1 MKMIL
6 FNQNPMIT
14 KLLESV
20 SKKLELSIENFNH
33 YQELSVRL
41 KEDPEWLLIADDE
54 CLEKLDQVDWLELKE
69 IISQNKNSVCMYK
82 KGNEAQPFLE
92 GFEMKIKK
100 PFLPTEMLKVL
111 QKKLGSDMSEL
122 EPSQNLDPTQEVLET
137 NWDELE
143 NLGDLE
149 ALAKEEPNNEE
160 QLLPTLDA
168 QEEKEEVKETPQK
181 EEKPKDD
188 ETQEGD
194 ETPKDEE
201 VSKELETQEKLEI
214 PKEETQE
221 EQVKEQEPIKE
232 ETQEIKEEKQEETQ
246 DSPSAQE
253 LEAMQELVKE
263 IQENSNENKEET
275 QESAEIPQDK
285 EIQEVVT
292 EKTQVQE
299 LEVPKEKTQESA
311 EALQETQAHELEKQ
325 EIAETPQE
333 KEKQEIAETPQEK
346 EKQEIAETPQEKE
359 KQEIAETPQEKEK
372 QEIAET
378 PQELEI
384 PQAQEKETPQEET
397 QEKETPQ
404 EETQEKETP
413 QEETQEK
420 ETPQEETQET
430 ETQNQETP
438 PKVQEETKEKTQEDN
453 YESIEDIP
461 EPVMAK
467 AMGEELPFLNE
478 AVAKT
483 PNNENDTETPK
494 ESDIKTSQEKE
505 ESDKTS
511 SPLELR
517 LNLQDLLK
525 SLNQESLKSL
535 LENKTLSIKITL
547 EDKKPDA

>member
-6 FNQNPMIT
+6 FNQNPMIE

-33 YQELSVRL
+33 YQELSARL
-41 KEDPEWLLIADDE
+41 KGDPEWLLIADDE

-69 IISQNKNSVCMYK
+69 TISQNKNSVCMYK

-111 QKKLGSDMSEL
+111 QKKLGSNMSEL
-122 EPSQNLDPTQEVLET
+122 EPSQNLDPTQEILET

-160 QLLPTLDA
+160 QLLPTLNEQERETPKEEA
-168 QEEKEEVKETPQK
+168 QEEVKKEEVKEIQEEIKEKEKQEVAESPQD

-188 ETQEGD
+188 ETQGSV
-194 ETPKDEE
+194 ET
-201 VSKELETQEKLEI
+201 

-221 EQVKEQEPIKE
+221 QVETPKEETQEQEPIKE
-232 ETQEIKEEKQEETQ
+232 ETQEIKEEKQEKTQ

-263 IQENSNENKEET
+263 IQENSNKDKKET
-275 QESAEIPQDK
+275 QESAETPQDK

-292 EKTQVQE
+292 EKTQAQE
-299 LEVPKEKTQESA
+299 LEKE
-311 EALQETQAHELEKQ
+311 
-325 EIAETPQE
+325 EITETPQE
-333 KEKQEIAETPQEK
+333 KETQETPQA
-346 EKQEIAETPQEKE
+346 QDET
-359 KQEIAETPQEKEK
+359 
-372 QEIAET
+372 
-378 PQELEI
+378 L
-384 PQAQEKETPQEET
+384 
-397 QEKETPQ
+397 
-404 EETQEKETP
+404 
-413 QEETQEK
+413 
-420 ETPQEETQET
+420 
-430 ETQNQETP
+430 
-438 PKVQEETKEKTQEDN
+438 QEDH

-478 AVAKT
+478 NDTET
-483 PNNENDTETPK
+483 PKENDTETPKENDTETPK
-494 ESDIKTSQEKE
+494 ESVIRTPQEKE

-547 EDKKPDA
+547 EDKKPNE

>member
-6 FNQNPMIT
+6 FNQNPMIE

-33 YQELSVRL
+33 YQELSARL

-69 IISQNKNSVCMYK
+69 TISQNKNSVCMYK

-111 QKKLGSDMSEL
+111 QKKLGSNASEL
-122 EPSQNLDPTQEVLET
+122 EPSQNLDPTQEILET

-143 NLGDLE
+143 SLGDLE

-160 QLLPTLDA
+160 QLLPTLNEQEGETPKEEA
-168 QEEKEEVKETPQK
+168 QEEVKKEEVKEMQEEIKEKEKQEVAESPQD

-188 ETQEGD
+188 ETQGSV

-201 VSKELETQEKLEI
+201 VSKELETQEQEPI
-214 PKEETQE
+214 KEETQKEVKE
-221 EQVKEQEPIKE
+221 EIKEETQEQEPIKE
-232 ETQEIKEEKQEETQ
+232 ETQEIKEEKQEKTQ
-246 DSPSAQE
+246 DSPSTQE

-263 IQENSNENKEET
+263 IQENSNDQENKKETQETQENTEAPQDIETQELEIPKEET
-275 QESAEIPQDK
+275 QEVA
-285 EIQEVVT
+285 
-292 EKTQVQE
+292 EKTQAQG
-299 LEVPKEKTQESA
+299 
-311 EALQETQAHELEKQ
+311 LEKE

-333 KEKQEIAETPQEK
+333 KETQETPQA
-346 EKQEIAETPQEKE
+346 QD
-359 KQEIAETPQEKEK
+359 
-372 QEIAET
+372 ET
-378 PQELEI
+378 PQELEVQDEKLQENET
-384 PQAQEKETPQEET
+384 PKDENMQESAQNLQEKETQELETPQA
-397 QEKETPQ
+397 QDETPQ
-404 EETQEKETP
+404 E
-413 QEETQEK
+413 
-420 ETPQEETQET
+420 
-430 ETQNQETP
+430 
-438 PKVQEETKEKTQEDN
+438 DH

-494 ESDIKTSQEKE
+494 ESVIKTPQEKE

-535 LENKTLSIKITL
+535 LENKTLNIKITL
-547 EDKKPDA
+547 EDKKPNE

>member
-20 SKKLELSIENFNH
+20 SKKLELSMENFNR
-33 YQELSVRL
+33 YQELSTRL
-41 KEDPEWLLIADDE
+41 KEDPEWILIADDE

-100 PFLPTEMLKVL
+100 PFLPTEILKVL
-111 QKKLGSDMSEL
+111 QKKLGSNMSEL
-122 EPSQNLDPTQEVLET
+122 EPSQNLDPAQEVLET

-149 ALAKEEPNNEE
+149 ALVQEEPNNEE
-160 QLLPTLDA
+160 QLLPTLND
-168 QEEKEEVKETPQK
+168 QEEKEEVKEEKEEVKEEKEEVKEEEKEEVKEEKEEVKEEEKEEVKETPQ

-188 ETQEGD
+188 EIQEG
-194 ETPKDEE
+194 ETLKDEE
-201 VSKELETQEKLEI
+201 VSKELETQEELEI

-221 EQVKEQEPIKE
+221 IKEEKQEKTQEEVKEETQEQAKEQEPIKE
-232 ETQEIKEEKQEETQ
+232 ETQEIKEEKQEKTQ
-246 DSPSAQE
+246 DSPSTQE

-263 IQENSNENKEET
+263 IQENSNGQEDKKET
-275 QESAEIPQDK
+275 QEN
-285 EIQEVVT
+285 T
-292 EKTQVQE
+292 ETPQE
-299 LEVPKEKTQESA
+299 LEKQELEKQEKTQESA
-311 EALQETQAHELEKQ
+311 ETPQDVETPQEIPQELEKQ
-325 EIAETPQE
+325 E
-333 KEKQEIAETPQEK
+333 
-346 EKQEIAETPQEKE
+346 
-359 KQEIAETPQEKEK
+359 
-372 QEIAET
+372 
-378 PQELEI
+378 L
-384 PQAQEKETPQEET
+384 ETPQEEIQENTEKT
-397 QEKETPQ
+397 QKL
-404 EETQEKETP
+404 ETQE
-413 QEETQEK
+413 
-420 ETPQEETQET
+420 
-430 ETQNQETP
+430 
-438 PKVQEETKEKTQEDN
+438 DH

-461 EPVMAK
+461 EPVMAQ

-478 AVAKT
+478 SVAKI

-494 ESDIKTSQEKE
+494 ESVIKTTQEKE

>member
-20 SKKLELSIENFNH
+20 SKKLELPMENFNH
-33 YQELSVRL
+33 YQELSARL
-41 KEDPEWLLIADDE
+41 KEDPEWILIADDE

-69 IISQNKNSVCMYK
+69 TISQNKNSVCMYK
-82 KGNEAQPFLE
+82 KGNEVQPFLE
-92 GFEMKIKK
+92 GFEMKMKK
-100 PFLPTEMLKVL
+100 PFLPTEILKIL
-111 QKKLGSDMSEL
+111 QKKLGSNINEL

-149 ALAKEEPNNEE
+149 ALVQEEPNNEE

-168 QEEKEEVKETPQK
+168 QEEKEEIKEEEKEEIKETPQ

-188 ETQEGD
+188 ETQEG
-194 ETPKDEE
+194 ETLKDKE
-201 VSKELETQEKLEI
+201 VSKELEMQEEV
-214 PKEETQE
+214 KEETQE

-232 ETQEIKEEKQEETQ
+232 ETQEEVKEETQENKEEKQEKTQ

-263 IQENSNENKEET
+263 IQENSNGQENKEET
-275 QESAEIPQDK
+275 QENAEIPQDK

-292 EKTQVQE
+292 EKTQAQE
-299 LEVPKEKTQESA
+299 LEIPKEKTQESA
-311 EALQETQAHELEKQ
+311 EALQETQAHEL
-325 EIAETPQE
+325 
-333 KEKQEIAETPQEK
+333 
-346 EKQEIAETPQEKE
+346 
-359 KQEIAETPQEKEK
+359 EK

-397 QEKETPQ
+397 QEKETPKDESMQ
-404 EETQEKETP
+404 ESAQNLQDKETP
-413 QEETQEK
+413 QEETQE
-420 ETPQEETQET
+420 
-430 ETQNQETP
+430 
-438 PKVQEETKEKTQEDN
+438 DH

-483 PNNENDTETPK
+483 PNNENATETPK
-494 ESDIKTSQEKE
+494 ESVTEISKNENATETPQEKE
-505 ESDKTS
+505 QSDKTS

>member
-20 SKKLELSIENFNH
+20 SKKLELSMEDFNR
-33 YQELSVRL
+33 YQELSTRL
-41 KEDPEWLLIADDE
+41 KEDPEWILIADDE

-100 PFLPTEMLKVL
+100 PFLPTEVLKVL
-111 QKKLGSDMSEL
+111 QKKLGSNMSEL

-149 ALAKEEPNNEE
+149 ALVQEEPNNEE
-160 QLLPTLDA
+160 QLLPTLND
-168 QEEKEEVKETPQK
+168 QEEKEEVKEEEKKEIKETPQE

-188 ETQEGD
+188 ETQEG
-194 ETPKDEE
+194 ETLKDEE
-201 VSKELETQEKLEI
+201 ISKELETQEELEI
-214 PKEETQE
+214 PKEKTQE
-221 EQVKEQEPIKE
+221 PAKEQEPIKE
-232 ETQEIKEEKQEETQ
+232 ETQENKEEKQEKTQ
-246 DSPSAQE
+246 DSPSTQE

-263 IQENSNENKEET
+263 IQENSNSQEDKKET
-275 QESAEIPQDK
+275 QEN
-285 EIQEVVT
+285 T
-292 EKTQVQE
+292 ETPQE
-299 LEVPKEKTQESA
+299 LEKQELEKQEKTQESA
-311 EALQETQAHELEKQ
+311 ETPQDV
-325 EIAETPQE
+325 ETPQE
-333 KEKQEIAETPQEK
+333 KEKQELETPQEK
-346 EKQEIAETPQEKE
+346 ETQESAETPQDVETP
-359 KQEIAETPQEKEK
+359 QESAETPQK
-372 QEIAET
+372 
-378 PQELEI
+378 L
-384 PQAQEKETPQEET
+384 ET
-397 QEKETPQ
+397 QE
-404 EETQEKETP
+404 
-413 QEETQEK
+413 
-420 ETPQEETQET
+420 
-430 ETQNQETP
+430 
-438 PKVQEETKEKTQEDN
+438 DH

-461 EPVMAK
+461 EPVMAQ

-478 AVAKT
+478 SVAKI

-494 ESDIKTSQEKE
+494 ESVIKTPQEKE

>member
-1 MKMIL
+1 MKIIL

-20 SKKLELSIENFNH
+20 SKKLELSMEDFNR
-33 YQELSVRL
+33 YQELSTRL
-41 KEDPEWLLIADDE
+41 KEEPEWILIADDE

-100 PFLPTEMLKVL
+100 PFLPTEVLKVL
-111 QKKLGSDMSEL
+111 QKKLGSNMSDL
-122 EPSQNLDPTQEVLET
+122 EPSQNLDPAQEVLET

-149 ALAKEEPNNEE
+149 ALVQEEPNNEE
-160 QLLPTLDA
+160 QLLPTLND
-168 QEEKEEVKETPQK
+168 QKEKEEVKEEEKEEVKEETKETPQE

-188 ETQEGD
+188 EVQEG
-194 ETPKDEE
+194 ETQKNEE
-201 VSKELETQEKLEI
+201 VSKELETQEEI
-214 PKEETQE
+214 KEETQ

-232 ETQEIKEEKQEETQ
+232 ETQENKEEKQEKTQ
-246 DSPSAQE
+246 DSPSVQE

-263 IQENSNENKEET
+263 IQENSNGQEDKKET
-275 QESAEIPQDK
+275 QEN
-285 EIQEVVT
+285 T
-292 EKTQVQE
+292 ETPQE
-299 LEVPKEKTQESA
+299 LEKQELEKQEKTQESA
-311 EALQETQAHELEKQ
+311 ETPQDV
-325 EIAETPQE
+325 EIPQNIETPQDV
-333 KEKQEIAETPQEK
+333 
-346 EKQEIAETPQEKE
+346 
-359 KQEIAETPQEKEK
+359 
-372 QEIAET
+372 
-378 PQELEI
+378 
-384 PQAQEKETPQEET
+384 ETPQEEIQENTEKT
-397 QEKETPQ
+397 QKL
-404 EETQEKETP
+404 ETQE
-413 QEETQEK
+413 
-420 ETPQEETQET
+420 
-430 ETQNQETP
+430 
-438 PKVQEETKEKTQEDN
+438 DH

-483 PNNENDTETPK
+483 SNNENDTETPK
-494 ESDIKTSQEKE
+494 ESVIKTPQEKE
-505 ESDKTS
+505 ESIETPKESDKTS
-511 SPLELR
+511 SPLELH
-517 LNLQDLLK
+517 LNLQDLLN

>member
-20 SKKLELSIENFNH
+20 SKKLELPMENFNH
-33 YQELSVRL
+33 YQELSTRL
-41 KEDPEWLLIADDE
+41 KEDPEWILIADDE

-69 IISQNKNSVCMYK
+69 TISQNKNSVCMYK

-92 GFEMKIKK
+92 GFEMKMKK
-100 PFLPTEMLKVL
+100 PFLPTEILKIL
-111 QKKLGSDMSEL
+111 QKKLGSNISEL

-149 ALAKEEPNNEE
+149 ALVQEEPNNEE
-160 QLLPTLDA
+160 QLLPTLND
-168 QEEKEEVKETPQK
+168 QEEKEEIKKEEKEEVKKTPQE

-188 ETQEGD
+188 ETQEG
-194 ETPKDEE
+194 ETLKDKE
-201 VSKELETQEKLEI
+201 VSKELEAPQELEI

-232 ETQEIKEEKQEETQ
+232 ETQEIKEEKQEKTQ
-246 DSPSAQE
+246 DSPSTQE

-263 IQENSNENKEET
+263 IQENSNEDKKEVQELGIPKEET
-275 QESAEIPQDK
+275 QEN
-285 EIQEVVT
+285 
-292 EKTQVQE
+292 
-299 LEVPKEKTQESA
+299 
-311 EALQETQAHELEKQ
+311 
-325 EIAETPQE
+325 AETPQE
-333 KEKQEIAETPQEK
+333 TPQDVENPQENAEIPQKEDQEKETQENAETPQDV
-346 EKQEIAETPQEKE
+346 
-359 KQEIAETPQEKEK
+359 
-372 QEIAET
+372 ET
-378 PQELEI
+378 PQELETQELET
-384 PQAQEKETPQEET
+384 PQESAETPQDQEKETQELEIPKEEIQEET
-397 QEKETPQ
+397 QEAVTETPQ
-404 EETQEKETP
+404 TQENAETPQKKETQE
-413 QEETQEK
+413 
-420 ETPQEETQET
+420 
-430 ETQNQETP
+430 
-438 PKVQEETKEKTQEDN
+438 DH

-478 AVAKT
+478 AVAKI

-494 ESDIKTSQEKE
+494 ESDIKTPQEKE

-511 SPLELR
+511 SPLELH
-517 LNLQDLLK
+517 LNLQNLLK

-547 EDKKPDA
+547 EDKKPNA

>member
-6 FNQNPMIT
+6 FNQNPMIA

-20 SKKLELSIENFNH
+20 SKKLELPMENFNH
-33 YQELSVRL
+33 YQELSARL
-41 KEDPEWLLIADDE
+41 KEDPEWILIADDE

-82 KGNEAQPFLE
+82 KDNEAQPFLE

-111 QKKLGSDMSEL
+111 QKKLGSNISEL

-160 QLLPTLDA
+160 QLLPTLDV
-168 QEEKEEVKETPQK
+168 QEEKEEIKETPQK

-188 ETQEGD
+188 ETQEG

-221 EQVKEQEPIKE
+221 EQVKEQEPIKK
-232 ETQEIKEEKQEETQ
+232 ETQEIKEEKQEKTQ

-263 IQENSNENKEET
+263 IQENSNGQENKEET
-275 QESAEIPQDK
+275 QESTEIPQDK

-292 EKTQVQE
+292 EKTQAQE
-299 LEVPKEKTQESA
+299 LEIPKEKTQESA

-359 KQEIAETPQEKEK
+359 TP
-372 QEIAET
+372 
-378 PQELEI
+378 
-384 PQAQEKETPQEET
+384 
-397 QEKETPQ
+397 
-404 EETQEKETP
+404 
-413 QEETQEK
+413 
-420 ETPQEETQET
+420 
-430 ETQNQETP
+430 
-438 PKVQEETKEKTQEDN
+438 KTQEDH

-478 AVAKT
+478 AVAKI
-483 PNNENDTETPK
+483 PNNENDTETLK
-494 ESDIKTSQEKE
+494 ESNIKTPQEKEESTEIPQEKE

>member
-6 FNQNPMIT
+6 FNQNPMIA

-20 SKKLELSIENFNH
+20 SKKLELPMENFNH
-33 YQELSVRL
+33 YQELSARL
-41 KEDPEWLLIADDE
+41 KENQEWLLIADDE

-100 PFLPTEMLKVL
+100 PFLPTEVLKVL
-111 QKKLGSDMSEL
+111 QKKLGSNASDL

-160 QLLPTLDA
+160 QLLPTLND
-168 QEEKEEVKETPQK
+168 QEEKEEVKEEEKEEIKETPQE

-188 ETQEGD
+188 EIQEG
-194 ETPKDEE
+194 ETLKNEE
-201 VSKELETQEKLEI
+201 VSKKLEMQEELETPQTQEVAETPQEQEQVREEMQEVQEEKQEQV
-214 PKEETQE
+214 KEETQE
-221 EQVKEQEPIKE
+221 EPIKEQEPIKE
-232 ETQEIKEEKQEETQ
+232 ETQEITETPQETQEKTQ

-263 IQENSNENKEET
+263 IQENSNGQEDKKETQESTEAPQETPQDVETPQEKETQELEIPKKETQESTEAPQETPQELETPQEKETQELEIPKEET
-275 QESAEIPQDK
+275 QESAK
-285 EIQEVVT
+285 
-292 EKTQVQE
+292 
-299 LEVPKEKTQESA
+299 SF
-311 EALQETQAHELEKQ
+311 QETQAQELEKQ
-325 EIAETPQE
+325 ENTETPQ
-333 KEKQEIAETPQEK
+333 
-346 EKQEIAETPQEKE
+346 
-359 KQEIAETPQEKEK
+359 
-372 QEIAET
+372 ET

-384 PQAQEKETPQEET
+384 PQEET
-397 QEKETPQ
+397 QESTETPQ
-404 EETQEKETP
+404 AQDKETQE
-413 QEETQEK
+413 
-420 ETPQEETQET
+420 
-430 ETQNQETP
+430 
-438 PKVQEETKEKTQEDN
+438 DH

-478 AVAKT
+478 AVAET
-483 PNNENDTETPK
+483 PNNENATETPK
-494 ESDIKTSQEKE
+494 ESDIKTPQEKE

-511 SPLELR
+511 SPLELH

-547 EDKKPDA
+547 EDKKPNA

>member
-20 SKKLELSIENFNH
+20 SKKLELPIENFNH
-33 YQELSVRL
+33 YQELSARL
-41 KEDPEWLLIADDE
+41 KGDPEWLLIADDE

-69 IISQNKNSVCMYK
+69 TISQNKNSVCMYK

-111 QKKLGSDMSEL
+111 QKKLGSNASEL
-122 EPSQNLDPTQEVLET
+122 EPSQNLDPTQEILET

-149 ALAKEEPNNEE
+149 ALVQEEPNNEE
-160 QLLPTLDA
+160 QLLPTLND
-168 QEEKEEVKETPQK
+168 QEEKEEVKEEEKEEVKEEEKEEVKEEEKEEVKETPQ
-181 EEKPKDD
+181 EEKKPKDD
-188 ETQEGD
+188 ETQEG
-194 ETPKDEE
+194 ETLKDKE
-201 VSKELETQEKLEI
+201 VSKELEAPQELEI

-221 EQVKEQEPIKE
+221 QDPIKE
-232 ETQEIKEEKQEETQ
+232 ETQENKEEKQEKTQ

-263 IQENSNENKEET
+263 IQENSNGQENKEKT

-292 EKTQVQE
+292 EKTQAQE

-325 EIAETPQE
+325 EIAETPQDVE
-333 KEKQEIAETPQEK
+333 IPQSQDKEVQELEIPKEETQENTETPQDVETPQEK
-346 EKQEIAETPQEKE
+346 E
-359 KQEIAETPQEKEK
+359 
-372 QEIAET
+372 
-378 PQELEI
+378 
-384 PQAQEKETPQEET
+384 
-397 QEKETPQ
+397 
-404 EETQEKETP
+404 
-413 QEETQEK
+413 
-420 ETPQEETQET
+420 
-430 ETQNQETP
+430 
-438 PKVQEETKEKTQEDN
+438 TQEDH

-478 AVAKT
+478 AVAKI

-494 ESDIKTSQEKE
+494 ESVTETSKNENNTETPQEKE

-547 EDKKPDA
+547 EDKKPNA

>member
-6 FNQNPMIT
+6 FNQNPMIA

-20 SKKLELSIENFNH
+20 SKKLELSIENFNR
-33 YQELSVRL
+33 YEELSARL
-41 KEDPEWLLIADDE
+41 KENQEWLLIADDE

-69 IISQNKNSVCMYK
+69 TISQNKNSVCMYK

-92 GFEMKIKK
+92 GFEMKMKK
-100 PFLPTEMLKVL
+100 PFLPTEILKIL
-111 QKKLGSDMSEL
+111 QKKLGSNINEL
-122 EPSQNLDPTQEVLET
+122 EPSQNLDPTQEILET

-188 ETQEGD
+188 ETQEG

-201 VSKELETQEKLEI
+201 VSKELETQEQVKEEI
-214 PKEETQE
+214 KEETQ
-221 EQVKEQEPIKE
+221 EQEPIKE
-232 ETQEIKEEKQEETQ
+232 ETQEIKEEKQEEIQ

-263 IQENSNENKEET
+263 IQENSNGQENKEET
-275 QESAEIPQDK
+275 QK
-285 EIQEVVT
+285 IQEVVT
-292 EKTQVQE
+292 EKTQAQE
-299 LEVPKEKTQESA
+299 LEIPKEKTQESA
-311 EALQETQAHELEKQ
+311 EALQETQAQELEKQ
-325 EIAETPQE
+325 EIAETPQDVEIPQAQEKETPQE
-333 KEKQEIAETPQEK
+333 KEKQEIAETPQDV
-346 EKQEIAETPQEKE
+346 EI
-359 KQEIAETPQEKEK
+359 
-372 QEIAET
+372 
-378 PQELEI
+378 L
-384 PQAQEKETPQEET
+384 QAQEKETPQEET

-404 EETQEKETP
+404 TQDEKP
-413 QEETQEK
+413 QE
-420 ETPQEETQET
+420 
-430 ETQNQETP
+430 
-438 PKVQEETKEKTQEDN
+438 DH

-478 AVAKT
+478 SVAKT
-483 PNNENDTETPK
+483 PNNENATETPK
-494 ESDIKTSQEKE
+494 ESVTETSKNENNTETPQEKE

-525 SLNQESLKSL
+525 SLNRESLKSL

-547 EDKKPDA
+547 EDKKPNA

>member
-6 FNQNPMIT
+6 FNQNPMIA

-33 YQELSVRL
+33 YQELSAHL
-41 KEDPEWLLIADDE
+41 KENQEWLLIADDE

-111 QKKLGSDMSEL
+111 QKKLGSNASEL

-149 ALAKEEPNNEE
+149 ALVQEEPNNEE
-160 QLLPTLDA
+160 QLLPTLNA
-168 QEEKEEVKETPQK
+168 QEEKEEVKETPQE

-188 ETQEGD
+188 ETQEG
-194 ETPKDEE
+194 ETSKDEE
-201 VSKELETQEKLEI
+201 VSKELETQEEV
-214 PKEETQE
+214 KEETQE
-221 EQVKEQEPIKE
+221 EIKE

-263 IQENSNENKEET
+263 IQENSNGQEDKKET
-275 QESAEIPQDK
+275 QENAEIPQDK

-292 EKTQVQE
+292 EKTQAQE
-299 LEVPKEKTQESA
+299 LEIPKEKTQESA
-311 EALQETQAHELEKQ
+311 EALQETQAHEL
-325 EIAETPQE
+325 
-333 KEKQEIAETPQEK
+333 
-346 EKQEIAETPQEKE
+346 
-359 KQEIAETPQEKEK
+359 EK

-397 QEKETPQ
+397 QEKETPKDESMQ
-404 EETQEKETP
+404 ESAQNLQDKETP
-413 QEETQEK
+413 QEETQE
-420 ETPQEETQET
+420 
-430 ETQNQETP
+430 
-438 PKVQEETKEKTQEDN
+438 DH

-478 AVAKT
+478 SVAET
-483 PNNENDTETPK
+483 PNSENATETPK
-494 ESDIKTSQEKE
+494 ESDIKTPQEKE

-511 SPLELR
+511 NPLELH

-547 EDKKPDA
+547 EDKKPNA

>member
-6 FNQNPMIT
+6 FNQNPMIA

-33 YQELSVRL
+33 YQELSAHL
-41 KEDPEWLLIADDE
+41 KENQEWLLIADDE

-69 IISQNKNSVCMYK
+69 TISQNKNSVCMYK

-92 GFEMKIKK
+92 GFEMKMKK
-100 PFLPTEMLKVL
+100 PFLPTEMLKIL
-111 QKKLGSDMSEL
+111 QKKLGSDMSDL

-160 QLLPTLDA
+160 QLLPTLDVQEKEEVKEEEKEEVKETP
-168 QEEKEEVKETPQK
+168 QEEKEEVKETPQ

-188 ETQEGD
+188 ETQEG

-201 VSKELETQEKLEI
+201 VSKELEMQEEV
-214 PKEETQE
+214 KEETQE

-232 ETQEIKEEKQEETQ
+232 EMQEIKEEKQEETQ
-246 DSPSAQE
+246 DSPSTQE

-263 IQENSNENKEET
+263 IQENSNGQENKEET

-285 EIQEVVT
+285 ETQEVVT
-292 EKTQVQE
+292 EKTQAQE
-299 LEVPKEKTQESA
+299 LEIPKEKTQEST

-325 EIAETPQE
+325 EIAETPQD
-333 KEKQEIAETPQEK
+333 I
-346 EKQEIAETPQEKE
+346 
-359 KQEIAETPQEKEK
+359 
-372 QEIAET
+372 
-378 PQELEI
+378 EI

-397 QEKETPQ
+397 QEKETPKDESMQ
-404 EETQEKETP
+404 ESAQNLQDKETP
-413 QEETQEK
+413 QEETQE
-420 ETPQEETQET
+420 
-430 ETQNQETP
+430 
-438 PKVQEETKEKTQEDN
+438 DH

-494 ESDIKTSQEKE
+494 ESVTETSKNENATETPQEKE

-547 EDKKPDA
+547 EDKKPNA

>member
-6 FNQNPMIT
+6 FNQNPMIA

-20 SKKLELSIENFNH
+20 SKKLELSMENFNH
-33 YQELSVRL
+33 YQELSAHL
-41 KEDPEWLLIADDE
+41 KKDPEWLLIADDE

-69 IISQNKNSVCMYK
+69 TISQNKNSVCMYK
-82 KGNEAQPFLE
+82 KGNEAQLFLE

-111 QKKLGSDMSEL
+111 QKKLGSNISDL

-149 ALAKEEPNNEE
+149 TLAKEEPNNEE
-160 QLLPTLDA
+160 QLLPTLND
-168 QEEKEEVKETPQK
+168 QEEKEEIKETPQK

-188 ETQEGD
+188 ETQEG

-214 PKEETQE
+214 P
-221 EQVKEQEPIKE
+221 KE

-263 IQENSNENKEET
+263 IQENSNGQEDKEET
-275 QESAEIPQDK
+275 QENAETPQDI

-299 LEVPKEKTQESA
+299 LEIPKEKTQESA

-333 KEKQEIAETPQEK
+333 LEVPQV
-346 EKQEIAETPQEKE
+346 
-359 KQEIAETPQEKEK
+359 
-372 QEIAET
+372 
-378 PQELEI
+378 
-384 PQAQEKETPQEET
+384 QEKETPQEET
-397 QEKETPQ
+397 QEIAETP
-404 EETQEKETP
+404 QEKETP
-413 QEETQEK
+413 QTQDEK
-420 ETPQEETQET
+420 PQE
-430 ETQNQETP
+430 
-438 PKVQEETKEKTQEDN
+438 DH

-478 AVAKT
+478 AVAKI

-494 ESDIKTSQEKE
+494 ESDIKTPQEKE

-511 SPLELR
+511 SPLELH
-517 LNLQDLLK
+517 LNLQNLLK

-547 EDKKPDA
+547 EDKKPNA

>member
-20 SKKLELSIENFNH
+20 SKKLELSMEDFSR
-33 YQELSVRL
+33 YQELFTRL
-41 KEDPEWLLIADDE
+41 KEDPEWILIADDE

-69 IISQNKNSVCMYK
+69 TISQNKNSVCMYK

-100 PFLPTEMLKVL
+100 PFLPTEVLKVL
-111 QKKLGSDMSEL
+111 QKKLGSNMSDL
-122 EPSQNLDPTQEVLET
+122 EPSQNLDPAQEVLET

-149 ALAKEEPNNEE
+149 ALVQEEPNNEE
-160 QLLPTLDA
+160 QLLPTLND
-168 QEEKEEVKETPQK
+168 QKEKEEVKEEEKEEVKEEEKEEVKEEEKEEVKETPQE
-181 EEKPKDD
+181 EEKPKDNEIQEG
-188 ETQEGD
+188 ETQ
-194 ETPKDEE
+194 KNEE
-201 VSKELETQEKLEI
+201 VSKELETQEELEI
-214 PKEETQE
+214 P
-221 EQVKEQEPIKE
+221 KE
-232 ETQEIKEEKQEETQ
+232 ETQEIKEEKQEKTQEQAKEQEPIKEETQENKEEKQEKTQ
-246 DSPSAQE
+246 DSPSTQE

-263 IQENSNENKEET
+263 IQENSNGQENKKET
-275 QESAEIPQDK
+275 QEN
-285 EIQEVVT
+285 T
-292 EKTQVQE
+292 
-299 LEVPKEKTQESA
+299 
-311 EALQETQAHELEKQ
+311 
-325 EIAETPQE
+325 ETPQE
-333 KEKQEIAETPQEK
+333 KEKQDVETPQEKETQENTETPQEKETQENTETPQELEKQELETQEKTQESAETPQEK
-346 EKQEIAETPQEKE
+346 TQK
-359 KQEIAETPQEKEK
+359 
-372 QEIAET
+372 
-378 PQELEI
+378 LE
-384 PQAQEKETPQEET
+384 AQK
-397 QEKETPQ
+397 
-404 EETQEKETP
+404 
-413 QEETQEK
+413 
-420 ETPQEETQET
+420 
-430 ETQNQETP
+430 
-438 PKVQEETKEKTQEDN
+438 DH

-461 EPVMAK
+461 EPVMAQ

-478 AVAKT
+478 SVAKI

-494 ESDIKTSQEKE
+494 ESAIKTPQEKE

>member
-20 SKKLELSIENFNH
+20 SKKLELPIENFNH
-33 YQELSVRL
+33 YQELSARL
-41 KEDPEWLLIADDE
+41 KENQEWLLIADDE

-69 IISQNKNSVCMYK
+69 TISQNKNSVCMYK

-92 GFEMKIKK
+92 GFEVKIKK

-111 QKKLGSDMSEL
+111 QKKLGSNASEL

-149 ALAKEEPNNEE
+149 ALVQEEPNNEE
-160 QLLPTLDA
+160 QLLPTLND
-168 QEEKEEVKETPQK
+168 QEEKEEVKEEEKEEVKEEEKEEVKEEEKEEVKETPQ
-181 EEKPKDD
+181 EEKKPKDD
-188 ETQEGD
+188 ETQEG
-194 ETPKDEE
+194 ETLKDKE
-201 VSKELETQEKLEI
+201 VSKELEAPQELEI

-221 EQVKEQEPIKE
+221 QDPIKE
-232 ETQEIKEEKQEETQ
+232 ETQENKEEKQEKTQ

-263 IQENSNENKEET
+263 IQENSNGQENKEKT

-292 EKTQVQE
+292 EKTQAQE

-325 EIAETPQE
+325 EIAETPQDVE
-333 KEKQEIAETPQEK
+333 IPQSQDKEVQELEIPKEETQENTETPQDVETPQEK
-346 EKQEIAETPQEKE
+346 E
-359 KQEIAETPQEKEK
+359 
-372 QEIAET
+372 
-378 PQELEI
+378 
-384 PQAQEKETPQEET
+384 
-397 QEKETPQ
+397 
-404 EETQEKETP
+404 
-413 QEETQEK
+413 
-420 ETPQEETQET
+420 
-430 ETQNQETP
+430 
-438 PKVQEETKEKTQEDN
+438 TQEDH

-478 AVAKT
+478 AVAKI

-494 ESDIKTSQEKE
+494 ESDIKAPQEKE

-547 EDKKPDA
+547 EDKKPNE

>member
-6 FNQNPMIT
+6 FNQNPMIA

-20 SKKLELSIENFNH
+20 SKKLELPMENFNH
-33 YQELSVRL
+33 YQELSARL
-41 KEDPEWLLIADDE
+41 KKDLEWILIADDE

-69 IISQNKNSVCMYK
+69 TISQNKNSVCMYK
-82 KGNEAQPFLE
+82 KGNEVQPFLE

-100 PFLPTEMLKVL
+100 PFLPTEVLKIL
-111 QKKLGSDMSEL
+111 QKKLGSNASEL

-168 QEEKEEVKETPQK
+168 QEEKEEVKETPQ

-188 ETQEGD
+188 ETQES

-214 PKEETQE
+214 PKEETQEEVKEEIKEEAQEEVKEETQE

-263 IQENSNENKEET
+263 IQENSNGQENKEKT

-292 EKTQVQE
+292 EKTQAQE
-299 LEVPKEKTQESA
+299 LEIPKEKTQESA

-333 KEKQEIAETPQEK
+333 KETPKDESMQES
-346 EKQEIAETPQEKE
+346 
-359 KQEIAETPQEKEK
+359 
-372 QEIAET
+372 
-378 PQELEI
+378 
-384 PQAQEKETPQEET
+384 AQNLQDKETPQEET
-397 QEKETPQ
+397 QE
-404 EETQEKETP
+404 
-413 QEETQEK
+413 
-420 ETPQEETQET
+420 
-430 ETQNQETP
+430 
-438 PKVQEETKEKTQEDN
+438 DH
-453 YESIEDIP
+453 YENIEDIP

-478 AVAKT
+478 SVAET
-483 PNNENDTETPK
+483 PNNENDTETP
-494 ESDIKTSQEKE
+494 QEKE

-547 EDKKPDA
+547 EDKKPNA

>member
-1 MKMIL
+1 MKIIL

-20 SKKLELSIENFNH
+20 SKKLELSMENFNH
-33 YQELSVRL
+33 YQELPTRL
-41 KEDPEWLLIADDE
+41 KEDPGWILIADDE
-54 CLEKLDQVDWLELKE
+54 CLEKLDQVDWLKLKE

-100 PFLPTEMLKVL
+100 PFLPTEVLKIL
-111 QKKLGSDMSEL
+111 QKKLGSNMIEL

-149 ALAKEEPNNEE
+149 ALVQEEPNNEE
-160 QLLPTLDA
+160 QLLPTLND
-168 QEEKEEVKETPQK
+168 QEEKEEVKETPQ

-188 ETQEGD
+188 ETQEG
-194 ETPKDEE
+194 ETLKDEE
-201 VSKELETQEKLEI
+201 VSKELETQEELEI
-214 PKEETQE
+214 P
-221 EQVKEQEPIKE
+221 KE
-232 ETQEIKEEKQEETQ
+232 ETQEIKEEKQEKTQEEVKEETQEQAKEQEPTKEETQEIKEEKQEKTQEEVKEETQEQAKEQEPTKEETQENKEEKQEKTQ

-263 IQENSNENKEET
+263 IQENSNGQKNKKET
-275 QESAEIPQDK
+275 QEN
-285 EIQEVVT
+285 
-292 EKTQVQE
+292 
-299 LEVPKEKTQESA
+299 
-311 EALQETQAHELEKQ
+311 
-325 EIAETPQE
+325 
-333 KEKQEIAETPQEK
+333 
-346 EKQEIAETPQEKE
+346 
-359 KQEIAETPQEKEK
+359 
-372 QEIAET
+372 AET

-384 PQAQEKETPQEET
+384 PQEKEKQELET
-397 QEKETPQ
+397 QEKETQ
-404 EETQEKETP
+404 EKETQEKET
-413 QEETQEK
+413 QEKETQEK
-420 ETPQEETQET
+420 ETQENT
-430 ETQNQETP
+430 ETPQ
-438 PKVQEETKEKTQEDN
+438 EKTQKLEIQEDH

-461 EPVMAK
+461 EPVMAQ

-478 AVAKT
+478 SVAKT
-483 PNNENDTETPK
+483 SNNKNDTETPK
-494 ESDIKTSQEKE
+494 ESVIKTPQEKE

>member
-20 SKKLELSIENFNH
+20 SKKLELPMENFNH
-33 YQELSVRL
+33 YQELSTRL
-41 KEDPEWLLIADDE
+41 KKDPEWILIADDE

-69 IISQNKNSVCMYK
+69 TISQNKNSVCMYK
-82 KGNEAQPFLE
+82 KGNETQPFLE

-168 QEEKEEVKETPQK
+168 QEEKEEVKKEEKEEVKKEEKEEVKETPQ

-188 ETQEGD
+188 ETQES

-214 PKEETQE
+214 PKEETQEEVKEEIKEEAQEEVKEETQE

-263 IQENSNENKEET
+263 IQENSNDQENKKETQESTKSFQETQVQELEKQENTETPQELEIPKEET
-275 QESAEIPQDK
+275 QESAETPQ
-285 EIQEVVT
+285 
-292 EKTQVQE
+292 
-299 LEVPKEKTQESA
+299 
-311 EALQETQAHELEKQ
+311 
-325 EIAETPQE
+325 ETPQE
-333 KEKQEIAETPQEK
+333 LEIQEETQES
-346 EKQEIAETPQEKE
+346 
-359 KQEIAETPQEKEK
+359 
-372 QEIAET
+372 AET

-384 PQAQEKETPQEET
+384 QEET
-397 QEKETPQ
+397 QESAETPQ
-404 EETQEKETP
+404 EKETQE
-413 QEETQEK
+413 
-420 ETPQEETQET
+420 
-430 ETQNQETP
+430 
-438 PKVQEETKEKTQEDN
+438 DH

-478 AVAKT
+478 AVAKI

-494 ESDIKTSQEKE
+494 ESDIKTPQEKE

-511 SPLELR
+511 SPLELH
-517 LNLQDLLK
+517 LNLQNLLK

-547 EDKKPDA
+547 EDKKPNA

>member
-20 SKKLELSIENFNH
+20 SKKLELSVENFNR
-33 YQELSVRL
+33 YQELSARL
-41 KEDPEWLLIADDE
+41 KEDPEWILIADDE

-69 IISQNKNSVCMYK
+69 IISQNKNGVCMYK

-100 PFLPTEMLKVL
+100 PFLPTEILKIL
-111 QKKLGSDMSEL
+111 QKKLGSNASEL

-160 QLLPTLDA
+160 QLLPTLNA
-168 QEEKEEVKETPQK
+168 QEEKEEVKEEIKETPQE

-188 ETQEGD
+188 EIQEG
-194 ETPKDEE
+194 ETLKDEE
-201 VSKELETQEKLEI
+201 VPKELETQEEI
-214 PKEETQE
+214 KEETQE
-221 EQVKEQEPIKE
+221 QAKEQEPIKE
-232 ETQEIKEEKQEETQ
+232 ETQEIKEEKQEKTQ

-263 IQENSNENKEET
+263 IQENSNGQEDKKET
-275 QESAEIPQDK
+275 QENTETPQETPQDK
-285 EIQEVVT
+285 
-292 EKTQVQE
+292 
-299 LEVPKEKTQESA
+299 
-311 EALQETQAHELEKQ
+311 
-325 EIAETPQE
+325 ETPQE
-333 KEKQEIAETPQEK
+333 KETQK
-346 EKQEIAETPQEKE
+346 
-359 KQEIAETPQEKEK
+359 
-372 QEIAET
+372 
-378 PQELEI
+378 L
-384 PQAQEKETPQEET
+384 ETPQEEI
-397 QEKETPQ
+397 QENTETPQ
-404 EETQEKETP
+404 KLETQE
-413 QEETQEK
+413 
-420 ETPQEETQET
+420 
-430 ETQNQETP
+430 
-438 PKVQEETKEKTQEDN
+438 DH

-494 ESDIKTSQEKE
+494 ESDIKTPQEKE

-547 EDKKPDA
+547 EDKKPNA

>member
-20 SKKLELSIENFNH
+20 SKKLELSMEDFNH
-33 YQELSVRL
+33 YQELSTRL
-41 KEDPEWLLIADDE
+41 KEDLEWILIADDE

-82 KGNEAQPFLE
+82 KGHEAQPFLE

-100 PFLPTEMLKVL
+100 PFLPTEVLKIL
-111 QKKLGSDMSEL
+111 QKKLGSNASEL

-149 ALAKEEPNNEE
+149 ALAQEEPNNEE
-160 QLLPTLDA
+160 QLLPTLND
-168 QEEKEEVKETPQK
+168 QEEKEEVKEEEIKETPQK

-188 ETQEGD
+188 ETQEG
-194 ETPKDEE
+194 ETLKDKE
-201 VSKELETQEKLEI
+201 VSKELETQEEV
-214 PKEETQE
+214 KEEEQE
-221 EQVKEQEPIKE
+221 EVKEEEPIKEQEPIKE
-232 ETQEIKEEKQEETQ
+232 ETQEIKEEKQEKTQ

-263 IQENSNENKEET
+263 IQENSNGQEDKKEAQESAETPQEKETQELEIPKEET
-275 QESAEIPQDK
+275 QESAETPQDV
-285 EIQEVVT
+285 EN
-292 EKTQVQE
+292 
-299 LEVPKEKTQESA
+299 
-311 EALQETQAHELEKQ
+311 
-325 EIAETPQE
+325 PQE
-333 KEKQEIAETPQEK
+333 NT
-346 EKQEIAETPQEKE
+346 
-359 KQEIAETPQEKEK
+359 
-372 QEIAET
+372 
-378 PQELEI
+378 EI
-384 PQAQEKETPQEET
+384 PQEEAQEKET
-397 QEKETPQ
+397 QEKET
-404 EETQEKETP
+404 
-413 QEETQEK
+413 
-420 ETPQEETQET
+420 
-430 ETQNQETP
+430 
-438 PKVQEETKEKTQEDN
+438 QEDH

-478 AVAKT
+478 SVAKT

-494 ESDIKTSQEKE
+494 ESDIKTPQEKE

-511 SPLELR
+511 SHLELR

-547 EDKKPDA
+547 EDKKPNA

>member
-1 MKMIL
+1 MKIIL

-20 SKKLELSIENFNH
+20 SKKLELSMEDFNR
-33 YQELSVRL
+33 YQELSTRL
-41 KEDPEWLLIADDE
+41 KEDPKWILIADDE
-54 CLEKLDQVDWLELKE
+54 CLEKLDQVDWLELKG

-100 PFLPTEMLKVL
+100 PFLPTEVLKVL
-111 QKKLGSDMSEL
+111 QKKLGSNMSEL

-149 ALAKEEPNNEE
+149 ALVQEEPNNEE
-160 QLLPTLDA
+160 QLLPTLND
-168 QEEKEEVKETPQK
+168 QEEKEEVKEEEKEEVKETPQ

-188 ETQEGD
+188 EVQEG
-194 ETPKDEE
+194 ETQKNEE
-201 VSKELETQEKLEI
+201 VSKELETQEELEI

-221 EQVKEQEPIKE
+221 QAKEQEPIKE
-232 ETQEIKEEKQEETQ
+232 ETQENKEEKQEKTQ

-263 IQENSNENKEET
+263 IQENSNGQEDKEET
-275 QESAEIPQDK
+275 QESTEIPQEK
-285 EIQEVVT
+285 ET
-292 EKTQVQE
+292 QE
-299 LEVPKEKTQESA
+299 L
-311 EALQETQAHELEKQ
+311 
-325 EIAETPQE
+325 ETPQE
-333 KEKQEIAETPQEK
+333 KETQELETPQEK
-346 EKQEIAETPQEKE
+346 ETQELETPQEKE
-359 KQEIAETPQEKEK
+359 TQKLETPQDV
-372 QEIAET
+372 
-378 PQELEI
+378 
-384 PQAQEKETPQEET
+384 ETPQEEI
-397 QEKETPQ
+397 QENTETPQ
-404 EETQEKETP
+404 KLEI
-413 QEETQEK
+413 
-420 ETPQEETQET
+420 
-430 ETQNQETP
+430 
-438 PKVQEETKEKTQEDN
+438 QEDR

-461 EPVMAK
+461 EPVMAQ

-478 AVAKT
+478 SVAKI

-494 ESDIKTSQEKE
+494 ESVIKTPQEKE

-511 SPLELR
+511 SPLELH

>member
-20 SKKLELSIENFNH
+20 SKKLELSMQDFNR
-33 YQELSVRL
+33 YEELSTRL
-41 KEDPEWLLIADDE
+41 KEDPEWILIADDE

-100 PFLPTEMLKVL
+100 PFLPTEVLKIL
-111 QKKLGSDMSEL
+111 QKKLGSNASEL

-160 QLLPTLDA
+160 QLLPTLNA
-168 QEEKEEVKETPQK
+168 QEEKEEEKEEVKETPQE

-188 ETQEGD
+188 EIQES
-194 ETPKDEE
+194 ENQKDEE
-201 VSKELETQEKLEI
+201 VSKELETQEEI
-214 PKEETQE
+214 KEETQE
-221 EQVKEQEPIKE
+221 QAKEQEPIKE
-232 ETQEIKEEKQEETQ
+232 ETQEIKEEKQEKTQ

-263 IQENSNENKEET
+263 IQENSNGQEDKKET
-275 QESAEIPQDK
+275 QENTEIPQENAETPQETEKQELETPQDVETQELETPQDVETQELEIQKSAEIPQ
-285 EIQEVVT
+285 
-292 EKTQVQE
+292 EK
-299 LEVPKEKTQESA
+299 
-311 EALQETQAHELEKQ
+311 ETQDV
-325 EIAETPQE
+325 ETPQE
-333 KEKQEIAETPQEK
+333 TPQK
-346 EKQEIAETPQEKE
+346 
-359 KQEIAETPQEKEK
+359 
-372 QEIAET
+372 
-378 PQELEI
+378 L
-384 PQAQEKETPQEET
+384 ET
-397 QEKETPQ
+397 QE
-404 EETQEKETP
+404 
-413 QEETQEK
+413 
-420 ETPQEETQET
+420 
-430 ETQNQETP
+430 
-438 PKVQEETKEKTQEDN
+438 DH

-461 EPVMAK
+461 EPVMAQ
-467 AMGEELPFLNE
+467 AMGEALPFLNE
-478 AVAKT
+478 IVAKT
-483 PNNENDTETPK
+483 PNNENDIKTPK
-494 ESDIKTSQEKE
+494 ESVIKTPQEKE

-511 SPLELR
+511 NPLELR

>member
-6 FNQNPMIT
+6 FNQNPMIA

-33 YQELSVRL
+33 YQELSAHL
-41 KEDPEWLLIADDE
+41 KKDPEWLLIADDE

-100 PFLPTEMLKVL
+100 PFLPTEVLKIL

-149 ALAKEEPNNEE
+149 ALAKEEPDNEE

-168 QEEKEEVKETPQK
+168 QEEKEEVKEEGKEEVKETPK
-181 EEKPKDD
+181 EEEKPKDD
-188 ETQEGD
+188 ETQEG
-194 ETPKDEE
+194 ETSKDKE
-201 VSKELETQEKLEI
+201 VSKELEMQEEV
-214 PKEETQE
+214 KEETQ
-221 EQVKEQEPIKE
+221 EQEPIKE
-232 ETQEIKEEKQEETQ
+232 ETQENKEEKQEKTQ
-246 DSPSAQE
+246 DSPSVQE

-263 IQENSNENKEET
+263 IQENSNGQEDKKET
-275 QESAEIPQDK
+275 QENAETPQ
-285 EIQEVVT
+285 
-292 EKTQVQE
+292 
-299 LEVPKEKTQESA
+299 
-311 EALQETQAHELEKQ
+311 ELEKQ
-325 EIAETPQE
+325 ENAETPQELEKQESTETPQEKETQELEIPKEEIQEEIQENAETPQE
-333 KEKQEIAETPQEK
+333 KE
-346 EKQEIAETPQEKE
+346 
-359 KQEIAETPQEKEK
+359 
-372 QEIAET
+372 
-378 PQELEI
+378 
-384 PQAQEKETPQEET
+384 AQE
-397 QEKETPQ
+397 
-404 EETQEKETP
+404 
-413 QEETQEK
+413 
-420 ETPQEETQET
+420 
-430 ETQNQETP
+430 
-438 PKVQEETKEKTQEDN
+438 DH

-478 AVAKT
+478 SVAKI
-483 PNNENDTETPK
+483 PNNENDIKTPKESVIKTPQEKEESTETPK
-494 ESDIKTSQEKE
+494 

-547 EDKKPDA
+547 EDKKPNA

>member
-6 FNQNPMIT
+6 FNQNPMIA

-20 SKKLELSIENFNH
+20 SKKLELPMENFNH
-33 YQELSVRL
+33 YQELSARL
-41 KEDPEWLLIADDE
+41 KENQEWLLIADDE

-160 QLLPTLDA
+160 QLLPTLND
-168 QEEKEEVKETPQK
+168 QKEKEEVKEEIKETPQE

-188 ETQEGD
+188 ETQEGK
-194 ETPKDEE
+194 TLKDKE
-201 VSKELETQEKLEI
+201 VSKELEAPQELEI

-221 EQVKEQEPIKE
+221 QAKEQEPIKE
-232 ETQEIKEEKQEETQ
+232 ETQENKEEKQEKTQ
-246 DSPSAQE
+246 DSPSVQE

-263 IQENSNENKEET
+263 IQENSNSQEDKKET
-275 QESAEIPQDK
+275 QENTETPQEK
-285 EIQEVVT
+285 ETQKLETPQE
-292 EKTQVQE
+292 
-299 LEVPKEKTQESA
+299 KETQEN
-311 EALQETQAHELEKQ
+311 T
-325 EIAETPQE
+325 ETPQE
-333 KEKQEIAETPQEK
+333 KEKQELETPQEK
-346 EKQEIAETPQEKE
+346 ETQENTETPQEKE
-359 KQEIAETPQEKEK
+359 TQK
-372 QEIAET
+372 
-378 PQELEI
+378 L
-384 PQAQEKETPQEET
+384 ETPQEEIQENTEKT
-397 QEKETPQ
+397 QKL
-404 EETQEKETP
+404 ETQEDHYK
-413 QEETQEK
+413 
-420 ETPQEETQET
+420 
-430 ETQNQETP
+430 
-438 PKVQEETKEKTQEDN
+438 
-453 YESIEDIP
+453 SIEDIP
-461 EPVMAK
+461 EPVMAQ

-478 AVAKT
+478 AVAKI

-494 ESDIKTSQEKE
+494 ESVIKTPQEKE

-511 SPLELR
+511 NPLELR

-535 LENKTLSIKITL
+535 LENKTLNIKITL

>member
-20 SKKLELSIENFNH
+20 SKKLELLMENFNH
-33 YQELSVRL
+33 YQELSARL
-41 KEDPEWLLIADDE
+41 KKDPEWILIADDE

-100 PFLPTEMLKVL
+100 PFLPTEVLKIL

-160 QLLPTLDA
+160 QLLPTLND
-168 QEEKEEVKETPQK
+168 QEEKEEVKEEKEEVKEEKEEVKEEKEEVKEEKEEIKEEEKEEIKEEEKEEIKETPQE

-188 ETQEGD
+188 EIQEG
-194 ETPKDEE
+194 ETLKNEE
-201 VSKELETQEKLEI
+201 VSKKLEMQEELETPQ
-214 PKEETQE
+214 TQE
-221 EQVKEQEPIKE
+221 VAETPQEQEQVREEMQEVQEEKQEQVKE
-232 ETQEIKEEKQEETQ
+232 ETQEITETPQETQEKTQ

-263 IQENSNENKEET
+263 IQENSNGQENKKET
-275 QESAEIPQDK
+275 QESTETPQAQDK
-285 EIQEVVT
+285 E
-292 EKTQVQE
+292 
-299 LEVPKEKTQESA
+299 
-311 EALQETQAHELEKQ
+311 
-325 EIAETPQE
+325 
-333 KEKQEIAETPQEK
+333 
-346 EKQEIAETPQEKE
+346 
-359 KQEIAETPQEKEK
+359 
-372 QEIAET
+372 
-378 PQELEI
+378 
-384 PQAQEKETPQEET
+384 
-397 QEKETPQ
+397 
-404 EETQEKETP
+404 
-413 QEETQEK
+413 
-420 ETPQEETQET
+420 
-430 ETQNQETP
+430 
-438 PKVQEETKEKTQEDN
+438 TQEDH

-478 AVAKT
+478 AVAKI

-494 ESDIKTSQEKE
+494 ESDIKTPQEKE
-505 ESDKTS
+505 ESDKIS

-547 EDKKPDA
+547 EDKKPNA

>member
-20 SKKLELSIENFNH
+20 SKKLELSMEDFSR
-33 YQELSVRL
+33 YQELSTRL
-41 KEDPEWLLIADDE
+41 KEDPEWILIADDE

-69 IISQNKNSVCMYK
+69 TISQNKNSVCMYK

-100 PFLPTEMLKVL
+100 PFLPTEVLKVL
-111 QKKLGSDMSEL
+111 QKKLGSNMSDL
-122 EPSQNLDPTQEVLET
+122 EPSQNLDPAQEVLET

-149 ALAKEEPNNEE
+149 ALVQEEPNNEE
-160 QLLPTLDA
+160 QLLPTLND
-168 QEEKEEVKETPQK
+168 QKEKEEVKEEEKEEVKEETKETPQE

-188 ETQEGD
+188 EVQEG
-194 ETPKDEE
+194 EIQKNEE
-201 VSKELETQEKLEI
+201 VSKELETQEELEI
-214 PKEETQE
+214 PKEETQ

-232 ETQEIKEEKQEETQ
+232 ETQENKEEKQEKTQ
-246 DSPSAQE
+246 DSPSTQE

-263 IQENSNENKEET
+263 IQENSNGQENKKET
-275 QESAEIPQDK
+275 QENTETPQDK
-285 EIQEVVT
+285 ETQENT
-292 EKTQVQE
+292 ETPQE
-299 LEVPKEKTQESA
+299 LEKQELETPQELEKQELETQEKTQESA
-311 EALQETQAHELEKQ
+311 E
-325 EIAETPQE
+325 TPQE
-333 KEKQEIAETPQEK
+333 KTQK
-346 EKQEIAETPQEKE
+346 
-359 KQEIAETPQEKEK
+359 
-372 QEIAET
+372 
-378 PQELEI
+378 L
-384 PQAQEKETPQEET
+384 ET
-397 QEKETPQ
+397 QE
-404 EETQEKETP
+404 
-413 QEETQEK
+413 
-420 ETPQEETQET
+420 
-430 ETQNQETP
+430 
-438 PKVQEETKEKTQEDN
+438 DH

-461 EPVMAK
+461 EPVMAQ

-478 AVAKT
+478 AVAKI

-494 ESDIKTSQEKE
+494 ESVIKTPQEKE
-505 ESDKTS
+505 ESIETPKESDKTS

-517 LNLQDLLK
+517 LNLQDLLN

>member
-6 FNQNPMIT
+6 FNQNPMIA

-33 YQELSVRL
+33 YQELSACL
-41 KEDPEWLLIADDE
+41 KKDPEWLLIADDE

-69 IISQNKNSVCMYK
+69 TISQNKNSVCMYK
-82 KGNEAQPFLE
+82 KGNEMQPFLE

-100 PFLPTEMLKVL
+100 PFLPTEVLKIL
-111 QKKLGSDMSEL
+111 QKKLGSNASEL

-160 QLLPTLDA
+160 QLLPTLNEQEGETPKEEA
-168 QEEKEEVKETPQK
+168 QEEVKKEEKEEVKETPQE

-188 ETQEGD
+188 ETQES
-194 ETPKDEE
+194 EIPKDEE

-221 EQVKEQEPIKE
+221 EVKEEIKE
-232 ETQEIKEEKQEETQ
+232 ETQENKEEKQEETQ

-263 IQENSNENKEET
+263 IQENSNGQEDKKET
-275 QESAEIPQDK
+275 QENAEIPQDK

-292 EKTQVQE
+292 EKTQAQE
-299 LEVPKEKTQESA
+299 LEIPKEKTQESA

-333 KEKQEIAETPQEK
+333 
-346 EKQEIAETPQEKE
+346 
-359 KQEIAETPQEKEK
+359 
-372 QEIAET
+372 
-378 PQELEI
+378 LEI
-384 PQAQEKETPQEET
+384 PQVQEKETPQEET
-397 QEKETPQ
+397 QE
-404 EETQEKETP
+404 
-413 QEETQEK
+413 
-420 ETPQEETQET
+420 
-430 ETQNQETP
+430 
-438 PKVQEETKEKTQEDN
+438 DH

-478 AVAKT
+478 SVAKI

-494 ESDIKTSQEKE
+494 ESDIKTPQEKE

-547 EDKKPDA
+547 EDKKPNA

>member
-20 SKKLELSIENFNH
+20 SKKLELSMEDFSR
-33 YQELSVRL
+33 YQELSTRL
-41 KEDPEWLLIADDE
+41 KEDPEWILIADDE

-69 IISQNKNSVCMYK
+69 TISQNKNSVCMYK

-100 PFLPTEMLKVL
+100 PFLPTEVLKVL
-111 QKKLGSDMSEL
+111 QKKLGSNMSDL
-122 EPSQNLDPTQEVLET
+122 EPSQNLDPAQEVLET

-149 ALAKEEPNNEE
+149 ALVQEEPNNEE
-160 QLLPTLDA
+160 QLLPTLND
-168 QEEKEEVKETPQK
+168 QKEKEEVKEEEKEEVKEEEKEEVKEEEKEEVKETPQE
-181 EEKPKDD
+181 EEKPKDNEIQEG
-188 ETQEGD
+188 ETQ
-194 ETPKDEE
+194 KDEE
-201 VSKELETQEKLEI
+201 VSKELETQEELEI
-214 PKEETQE
+214 P
-221 EQVKEQEPIKE
+221 KE
-232 ETQEIKEEKQEETQ
+232 ETQEIKEEKQEKTQEQAKEQEPIKEETQENKEEKQEKTQ

-263 IQENSNENKEET
+263 IQENSNGQEDKKET
-275 QESAEIPQDK
+275 QENTETPQEK
-285 EIQEVVT
+285 ETQENT
-292 EKTQVQE
+292 ETPQE
-299 LEVPKEKTQESA
+299 LEKQELETQEKTQESA
-311 EALQETQAHELEKQ
+311 E
-325 EIAETPQE
+325 TPQE
-333 KEKQEIAETPQEK
+333 KTQK
-346 EKQEIAETPQEKE
+346 
-359 KQEIAETPQEKEK
+359 
-372 QEIAET
+372 
-378 PQELEI
+378 LE
-384 PQAQEKETPQEET
+384 AQK
-397 QEKETPQ
+397 
-404 EETQEKETP
+404 
-413 QEETQEK
+413 
-420 ETPQEETQET
+420 
-430 ETQNQETP
+430 
-438 PKVQEETKEKTQEDN
+438 DH

-461 EPVMAK
+461 EPVMAQ

-478 AVAKT
+478 SVAKI

-494 ESDIKTSQEKE
+494 ESAIKTPQEKE

>member
-1 MKMIL
+1 MKIIL

-33 YQELSVRL
+33 YQELSARL
-41 KEDPEWLLIADDE
+41 KKDPEWLLIADDE

-82 KGNEAQPFLE
+82 KGNEVQPFLE

-100 PFLPTEMLKVL
+100 PFLPTEVLKIL
-111 QKKLGSDMSEL
+111 QKKLGSNINKL

-149 ALAKEEPNNEE
+149 ALVQEEPNNEE
-160 QLLPTLDA
+160 QLLPTLND
-168 QEEKEEVKETPQK
+168 QEEKEEIKETPQEEK
-181 EEKPKDD
+181 EEIKEEEKEEIKEEEKEEIKETPQEEEKPKDD
-188 ETQEGD
+188 ETQEG
-194 ETPKDEE
+194 ETLKDKE
-201 VSKELETQEKLEI
+201 VSKELEMQEEV
-214 PKEETQE
+214 KEETQE

-232 ETQEIKEEKQEETQ
+232 ETQENKEKKQEKTQ

-263 IQENSNENKEET
+263 IQENSNGQEDKKET
-275 QESAEIPQDK
+275 QENAETPQETPQDVENQAQEIQDK
-285 EIQEVVT
+285 EIQENSNG
-292 EKTQVQE
+292 QE
-299 LEVPKEKTQESA
+299 DKKETQEN
-311 EALQETQAHELEKQ
+311 
-325 EIAETPQE
+325 AETPQE
-333 KEKQEIAETPQEK
+333 TPQDVEN
-346 EKQEIAETPQEKE
+346 
-359 KQEIAETPQEKEK
+359 
-372 QEIAET
+372 
-378 PQELEI
+378 
-384 PQAQEKETPQEET
+384 QAQEIQDKEIQETQEIQENAETPQEET
-397 QEKETPQ
+397 QEEIQENAETPQ
-404 EETQEKETP
+404 EKETQE
-413 QEETQEK
+413 
-420 ETPQEETQET
+420 
-430 ETQNQETP
+430 
-438 PKVQEETKEKTQEDN
+438 DH

-478 AVAKT
+478 AVAKI

-494 ESDIKTSQEKE
+494 ESDIKAPQEKE

-547 EDKKPDA
+547 EDKKPNA

>member
-6 FNQNPMIT
+6 FNQNPMIE

-33 YQELSVRL
+33 YQELSARL
-41 KEDPEWLLIADDE
+41 KGDPEWLLIADDE

-69 IISQNKNSVCMYK
+69 TISQNKNSVCMYK
-82 KGNEAQPFLE
+82 KGNETQPFLE

-111 QKKLGSDMSEL
+111 QKKLGSNASEL
-122 EPSQNLDPTQEVLET
+122 EPSQNLDPTQEILET

-160 QLLPTLDA
+160 QLLPTLNEQEGETPKEET
-168 QEEKEEVKETPQK
+168 QEEVKKEEVKEMQEEIKEKEKQEVAESPQD

-188 ETQEGD
+188 ETQGSV

-201 VSKELETQEKLEI
+201 VSKELETQ
-214 PKEETQE
+214 
-221 EQVKEQEPIKE
+221 EQEPIKE
-232 ETQEIKEEKQEETQ
+232 ETQEIKEEKQEKTQ

-263 IQENSNENKEET
+263 IQENSNDQENKKETQETQENTENTETPQDIETQELEIPKEET
-275 QESAEIPQDK
+275 QEVA
-285 EIQEVVT
+285 
-292 EKTQVQE
+292 EKTQVQG
-299 LEVPKEKTQESA
+299 
-311 EALQETQAHELEKQ
+311 LEK
-325 EIAETPQE
+325 E
-333 KEKQEIAETPQEK
+333 
-346 EKQEIAETPQEKE
+346 
-359 KQEIAETPQEKEK
+359 
-372 QEIAET
+372 EIAET
-378 PQELEI
+378 PQELEVQDEK
-384 PQAQEKETPQEET
+384 PQENETPKDENMQESVQNLQELETQETQEAQDETPQE
-397 QEKETPQ
+397 
-404 EETQEKETP
+404 
-413 QEETQEK
+413 
-420 ETPQEETQET
+420 
-430 ETQNQETP
+430 
-438 PKVQEETKEKTQEDN
+438 DH

-494 ESDIKTSQEKE
+494 ESVIKTPQEKE
-505 ESDKTS
+505 ESTKTS
-511 SPLELR
+511 KESNEIPSPLELR

-535 LENKTLSIKITL
+535 LENKTLNIKITL
-547 EDKKPDA
+547 EDKKPNE

>member
-1 MKMIL
+1 MKIIL

-20 SKKLELSIENFNH
+20 SKKLELSMEDFNR
-33 YQELSVRL
+33 YQELSTRL
-41 KEDPEWLLIADDE
+41 KEEPEWILIADDE

-100 PFLPTEMLKVL
+100 PFLPTEILKIL
-111 QKKLGSDMSEL
+111 QKKLGSNMSEL

-149 ALAKEEPNNEE
+149 ALAQEEPNNEE
-160 QLLPTLDA
+160 QLLPTLNA
-168 QEEKEEVKETPQK
+168 QEEKEEVKEEEKEEVKETPQ

-188 ETQEGD
+188 ETQEG
-194 ETPKDEE
+194 ETLKDEE
-201 VSKELETQEKLEI
+201 VSKELETQEELEI
-214 PKEETQE
+214 P
-221 EQVKEQEPIKE
+221 KE
-232 ETQEIKEEKQEETQ
+232 ETQEIKEEKQEKTQ
-246 DSPSAQE
+246 DSPSVQE

-263 IQENSNENKEET
+263 IQENSNGQEDKKET
-275 QESAEIPQDK
+275 QENTETPQDK
-285 EIQEVVT
+285 ETQANTETPQEKETQENT
-292 EKTQVQE
+292 EIPQEKETQE
-299 LEVPKEKTQESA
+299 LETQEKTQESA
-311 EALQETQAHELEKQ
+311 ETPQEKEIPQNVEIPQ
-325 EIAETPQE
+325 ESTETPQE
-333 KEKQEIAETPQEK
+333 KTQK
-346 EKQEIAETPQEKE
+346 
-359 KQEIAETPQEKEK
+359 
-372 QEIAET
+372 
-378 PQELEI
+378 L
-384 PQAQEKETPQEET
+384 ET
-397 QEKETPQ
+397 QE
-404 EETQEKETP
+404 
-413 QEETQEK
+413 
-420 ETPQEETQET
+420 
-430 ETQNQETP
+430 
-438 PKVQEETKEKTQEDN
+438 DH

-478 AVAKT
+478 SVAKI

-494 ESDIKTSQEKE
+494 ESIIKTLQEKE
-505 ESDKTS
+505 ESIETPKESDKTS

>member
-6 FNQNPMIT
+6 FNQNPMIA

-33 YQELSVRL
+33 YQELSAHL
-41 KEDPEWLLIADDE
+41 KKDPEWLLIADDE

-69 IISQNKNSVCMYK
+69 TISQNKNSVCMYK

-111 QKKLGSDMSEL
+111 QKKLGSDISEL
-122 EPSQNLDPTQEVLET
+122 EPSQNLDPTQEILET

-160 QLLPTLDA
+160 QLLPTLDV
-168 QEEKEEVKETPQK
+168 QEEKEEVKETPQ
-181 EEKPKDD
+181 EEKKPKDD
-188 ETQEGD
+188 ETQEG

-201 VSKELETQEKLEI
+201 VSKELETQEELEI

-221 EQVKEQEPIKE
+221 EVKEEIKEEVQEEVKE

-263 IQENSNENKEET
+263 IQENSNENKKET

-299 LEVPKEKTQESA
+299 LEVPKEKAQEST
-311 EALQETQAHELEKQ
+311 EALQETQAQEL
-325 EIAETPQE
+325 
-333 KEKQEIAETPQEK
+333 
-346 EKQEIAETPQEKE
+346 
-359 KQEIAETPQEKEK
+359 EK

-397 QEKETPQ
+397 QEIAETP
-404 EETQEKETP
+404 QEKETP
-413 QEETQEK
+413 
-420 ETPQEETQET
+420 
-430 ETQNQETP
+430 
-438 PKVQEETKEKTQEDN
+438 KTQEDR

-467 AMGEELPFLNE
+467 AMGEELPFLNK

-483 PNNENDTETPK
+483 LNNENDTETPK
-494 ESDIKTSQEKE
+494 ESDIKTPQEKE

-525 SLNQESLKSL
+525 NLNQESLKSL